1 MAINGSF
8 YPVDGTSAS
17 CPVVAAMIS
26 LVNSARVKLNQPTL
40 GWINPTIYS
49 KAYHIFNDIT
59 VGQNNCL
66 RIGGKCCSEGF
77 RATPGWDPVTGWG
90 SINFRK
96 FHDFFLS
103 IKTGNYDRKHFGRFR
118 DDEVKRREGYLFLA
132 SITVSCLLILYC
144 FYCFFRSILRSS
156 TPTPIS
162 ETQYGSINESV
173 EDI

>member
-26 LVNSARVKLNQPTL
+26 LVNSARIKLNRPTL

-49 KAYHIFNDIT
+49 KAHHIFKDIT
-59 VGQNNCL
+59 IGQNNCL

-90 SINFRK
+90 SIDFRK

-103 IKTGNYDRKHFGRFR
+103 ITTTNYDQKRFGRFNK
-118 DDEVKRREGYLFLA
+118 DEVKRCEGYLFLA
-132 SITVSCLLILYC
+132 SITISCLLILYC
-144 FYCFFRSILRSS
+144 FYCFYRSFLRSS
-156 TPTPIS
+156 TPIS
-162 ETQYGSINESV
+162 ISATQYGSINESS